1 MICKYYFSL
10 FHSMMRGHIYKIK
23 PSLCLRIIVIDQILN
38 MASRNVREQGVKTE
52 INRGQALAEDSA
64 SIGRGILGTLADQQ
78 GM

>member
-1 MICKYYFSL
+1 
-10 FHSMMRGHIYKIK
+10 
-23 PSLCLRIIVIDQILN
+23 VIDQILN